1 MFKFIGLMTC
11 ENKTVIQKLS
21 TFVYKT
27 FFENKV
33 ACIISI

>member
-1 MFKFIGLMTC
+1 MFKFIALMTC

-21 TFVYKT
+21 NLVIKP